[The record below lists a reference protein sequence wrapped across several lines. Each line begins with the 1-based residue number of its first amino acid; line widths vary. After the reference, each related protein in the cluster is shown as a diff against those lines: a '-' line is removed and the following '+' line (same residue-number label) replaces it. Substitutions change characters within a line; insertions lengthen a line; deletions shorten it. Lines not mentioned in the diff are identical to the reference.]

1 MVPQFTQRAL
11 PCVTPVPS
19 ALKNLGYRL
28 RIQARSRTCQMRS
41 TSWKDA
47 GRWLESGMKRIAGN
61 STRPLGHLRNQ

>member
-11 PCVTPVPS
+11 PCVTPVPALSEVEGSS

-41 TSWKDA
+41 TSLKDA
-47 GRWLESGMKRIAGN
+47 GR
-61 STRPLGHLRNQ
+61 